1 MKKTILIV
9 AVLLALCFPLQTLA
23 AETSEDPLEP
33 ETKSWYTFEG
43 LGVDEAD
50 LNATYNALQDQLL
63 ANGFGEEF
71 KLQFPDT
78 EGYSMNAVQ
87 LFKDTY
93 GDLWGTLQ
101 MDTPKIPENFSAS
114 DFLKQGMDIR
124 DDLYDGVKQNE
135 LYQSVMSQMNVDTI
149 WNTASNGLPS
159 VSSLLENSFEQD
171 FSMKTEGEK
180 ENNQNYLSGIQED
193 ALDLFTQSGS
203 LLSESNKN
211 SFWAAVE
218 DMKDILSE
226 GGNMGELFEKMK

>member
-1 MKKTILIV
+1 MEIYGVRFRWILQR
-9 AVLLALCFPLQTLA
+9 FQ
-23 AETSEDPLEP
+23 
-33 ETKSWYTFEG
+33 
-43 LGVDEAD
+43 
-50 LNATYNALQDQLL
+50 
-63 ANGFGEEF
+63 
-71 KLQFPDT
+71 
-78 EGYSMNAVQ
+78 
-87 LFKDTY
+87 
-93 GDLWGTLQ
+93 
-101 MDTPKIPENFSAS
+101 KIFLPS